1 MAIKHVVIQSERS
14 KGPTICGAEGCAGCS
29 WIFQGLSESDQQ
41 ELQKLMR
48 PVRYEADETIFHEGA
63 PAFGF
68 FIVCQGQVKLIKQ
81 GSGGKRQILKIIGPG
96 ELLGEENIFN
106 GKAHGASARTLE
118 PTSARFMKREE
129 FLDFLK
135 RHPQVALH
143 LAEKIARELQSF
155 QAKLIEVAY
164 EGCRARLARILLALA
179 HEYGEEA
186 EEGGLRITAKLTRND
201 IAEMAGISTETAIR
215 TLTELEERRLIK
227 LERRKIYIIDQTGL
241 EELAASLPSEPTEN
255 VL

>member
-1 MAIKHVVIQSERS
+1 MAIKRVVLQAKHP
-14 KGPTICGAEGCAGCS
+14 KGPLICGSEGCAGCS

-68 FIVCQGQVKLIKQ
+68 FIICQGQVKLVKQ
-81 GSGGKRQILKIIGPG
+81 GSGAKRQILKIIGPG

-118 PTSARFMKREE
+118 PTSARFVKREE

-135 RHPQVALH
+135 RHPQVALQ
-143 LAEKIARELQSF
+143 LAEKIARELQGF

-179 HEYGEEA
+179 REYGA
-186 EEGGLRITAKLTRND
+186 EEKEGLRITAKLTRND
-201 IAEMAGISTETAIR
+201 LAEMAGISTETAIR
-215 TLTELEERRLIK
+215 TLTELEERRLIR
-227 LERRKIYIIDQTGL
+227 LERRKICILDQDGL
-241 EELAASLPSEPTEN
+241 EELAAALPGEPTEN